1 MSQTGFNPAYH
12 RPVRDRMSV
21 DACVKG
27 ILSGD
32 RNALSYAIT
41 LAESLKEEGR
51 EEAYSILAELSAD
64 KSDKKPARRIT
75 ITGAPGAGKS
85 TFIEHFGKFLTSK
98 GHKLAVLAVDPSSQV
113 SQGSIMGDKTR
124 MEALSTDPLAF
135 IRPSSA
141 GAMLGG
147 VNQGTKEA
155 VYLCEKAGFDW
166 ILIETVGVGQSESFS
181 SLITDMTILLVQ
193 PGAGDD
199 IQGIKRGIME
209 VTDLMVVNKADGSQ
223 KDLAAATAR
232 AYASSMQLFQSR
244 VAGYKAGALTA
255 SALEESGF
263 DAIYSETDRF
273 FNHLITTDQL
283 LSNRQKQEMQWFDMM
298 LKERLLEW
306 FIKHS
311 DMAEKIQNI
320 RLQMQ
325 TGKLSGFAAIEEAMQ
340 GFKNRK
346 S

>member
-1 MSQTGFNPAYH
+1 
-12 RPVRDRMSV
+12 MSV
-21 DACVKG
+21 DACVKS

-41 LAESLKEEGR
+41 LAESSKEEWR
-51 EEAYSILAELSAD
+51 EEAYRILSELSQEKTNREA
-64 KSDKKPARRIT
+64 ARRIT

-85 TFIEHFGKFLTSK
+85 TFIEHFGKFLTSR
-98 GHKLAVLAVDPSSQV
+98 GHRLAVLAVDPSSQL

-124 MEALSTDPLAF
+124 MEVLSTDPLAY

-155 VYLCEKAGFDW
+155 VFLCEKAGFDW

-209 VTDLMVVNKADGSQ
+209 VTDLMVVNKADGGQ
-223 KDLAAATAR
+223 KELAGTTAR
-232 AYASSMQLFQSR
+232 AYASSLQLFQSR
-244 VAGYKAGALTA
+244 VSGYKPGVLVA
-255 SALEESGF
+255 SSLENTGF
-263 DAIYSETDRF
+263 EAIYSEADRF
-273 FNHLITTDQL
+273 FNHLISSHQL
-283 LSNRQKQEMQWFDMM
+283 MSNRHKQETQWFDMM

-306 FIKHS
+306 FMKRS
-311 DMAEKIQNI
+311 EMAEKIQSV
-320 RLQMQ
+320 RSRMQ
-325 TGKLSGFAAIEEAMQ
+325 TGELSGFAAIEEAMQ
-340 GFKNRK
+340 EFKNQNL
-346 S
+346 